1 MRIEA
6 GHAPRNL
13 RIFTPAKSSS
23 PPNLH
28 PRQIFIPAGANF
40 LCVEPMSHVPDAIN
54 RPKLPGPQATAML
67 APGDTPRGSITL
79 TPEND
84 MLA

>member
-1 MRIEA
+1 
-6 GHAPRNL
+6 
-13 RIFTPAKSSS
+13 
-23 PPNLH
+23 
-28 PRQIFIPAGANF
+28 
-40 LCVEPMSHVPDAIN
+40 MSHVPDAIN
-54 RPKLPGPQATAML
+54 RPKLPGPQAMPML